1 MENEA
6 MKHLL
11 KRYLEGKCTPQER
24 LRVEQWYEQL
34 EVNPAGVPNS
44 QMEGDIDE
52 VRAQL
57 LPKSAHKPTSWYRYA
72 AAIAALLVVTAFA
85 YVYWLQPAFSPSK
98 TTQMAST
105 APDLV
110 PGGNRATLKLA
121 DGTEIPLDDRSNGE
135 IARDG
140 NQTIYKNT
148 DGQVVYQHT
157 SQTGIES
164 VEPVF
169 NTLSTPRGG
178 QYHMIL
184 PDGTKVW
191 LNAASTLTYA
201 INQTSKERLVK
212 LQGEAYFEVARDA
225 ERPFRVASKG
235 QVVEVLG
242 TEFNVSSYPDE
253 SNIKTTLVQ
262 GAVKVVETS
271 GNQDVVLVPGQ
282 QAVLDHKNQLSVAS
296 VNVADAMAW
305 KDGKFNFNQSDI
317 GTVVRQLSR
326 WYDVEVVFQGN
337 ASHITLSGEV
347 YRNTNASK
355 VLEILSFYNLD
366 CRIDTAGGTKRIMI
380 Q

>member
-1 MENEA
+1 
-6 MKHLL
+6 MKELL

-44 QMEGDIDE
+44 QMESDIAE

-57 LPKSAHKPTSWYRYA
+57 LPEPVHKRTSWYRYA
-72 AAIAALLVVTAFA
+72 AAIAALLVATAFA
-85 YVYWLQPAFSPSK
+85 YMYGLRPTSSPSK
-98 TTQMAST
+98 VIQMAGT

-140 NQTIYKNT
+140 NQTIYKNA

-157 SQTGIES
+157 SQVGAES
-164 VEPVF
+164 AEPVF

-201 INQTSKERLVK
+201 INQTSKERLVT

-242 TEFNVSSYPDE
+242 TEFNINSYPDE
-253 SNIKTTLVQ
+253 PQIKTTLVQ

-282 QAVLDHKNQLSVAS
+282 QAVLNHKNQLSVAS

-305 KDGKFNFNQSDI
+305 KNGKFNFNQSDI

-355 VLEILSFYNLD
+355 VLEILSFYNLN
-366 CRIDTAGGTKRIMI
+366 CRIDTAGGTKRIII